1 MDGMVHDVFNQ
12 VDTSWEGKGGKSLVI
27 KPTQNWFLRSPSK
40 KVLSYKEIKFTN
52 HGLPFFSNSGN
63 LRFLFV
69 FVEGLIL
76 GNSLFRVLFELFSQE
91 AHASFQPSKRKNSTD
106 YDKKK
111 PKSSL
116 RKHLPTFEP
125 WKKLLL
131 SIESWLFNKD
141 PYNGLW
147 NNPHIT
153 GQYNLLYTLA
163 NQGPFVHC

>member
-1 MDGMVHDVFNQ
+1 LRRQRRQKFGHQTN
-12 VDTSWEGKGGKSLVI
+12 SKVI
-27 KPTQNWFLRSPSK
+27 PAKPFK
-40 KVLSYKEIKFTN
+40 KVLSSKEIQFTN

-106 YDKKK
+106 FDEKT
-111 PKSSL
+111 KSSL

-125 WKKLLL
+125 
-131 SIESWLFNKD
+131 
-141 PYNGLW
+141 
-147 NNPHIT
+147 
-153 GQYNLLYTLA
+153 
-163 NQGPFVHC
+163 